1 MRDTKLAICYFCFP
15 VFFCCFASKRRLQR
29 GSPGRIS
36 EAVLEPQQDRNL
48 PFPLCSPKGASYAQR
63 GHRVV
68 HPQSASTWH
77 SWLTLVAVVFIHVWS
92 HVVHHMLSQSANPL
106 QFSVTLVA
114 VVWPLTLCF
123 IIHLW
128 CLSISSRLPCNVF
141 GLLTSGWPANFL
153 GPLTS
158 SQFSMASDYF
168 RPSLFSSTPAI
179 PLSYLPP
186 LIPE

>member
-1 MRDTKLAICYFCFP
+1 MRDTELAICYYCFP
-15 VFFCCFASKRRLQR
+15 VFFVVLLANEGSNVGPLGRYQRRCWNRSKTATFLFPFAVPR
-29 GSPGRIS
+29 
-36 EAVLEPQQDRNL
+36 
-48 PFPLCSPKGASYAQR
+48 GASYAQR
-63 GHRVV
+63 GHHVV

-77 SWLTLVAVVFIHVWS
+77 SSLTLVAVVFIHVWS

-158 SQFSMASDYF
+158 SQFSMASYYF
-168 RPSLFSSTPAI
+168 RPSLFSSTPAT